1 MREPVLC
8 CTHTSQTTLPPYGLW
23 VGAAEDS
30 VLMFDVDLVDLVA
43 KLAPKLHT
51 VKTYIV
57 LTDRG
62 NMHRAV
68 TPPIHTTT
76 YKIGCADIQCPST
89 DYSER

>member
-1 MREPVLC
+1 MVTFPTLC
-8 CTHTSQTTLPPYGLW
+8 PRISWKILSGCRIHTSQTALPTDKSW

-43 KLAPKLHT
+43 NLVPKLHT

-68 TPPIHTTT
+68 KPL
-76 YKIGCADIQCPST
+76 
-89 DYSER
+89 